1 MCLDLNLERWVG
13 YDAMSQERG
22 WQPDRVH
29 LWARMGV
36 CNLVAPLWACE
47 ITSARGDLTSGV
59 MGEKKGRK
67 GGARQWK
74 RELALDT
81 QEVIVTH

>member
-36 CNLVAPLWACE
+36 RNLVAPLWACD
-47 ITSARGDLTSGV
+47 ITSPQL
-59 MGEKKGRK
+59 
-67 GGARQWK
+67 
-74 RELALDT
+74 
-81 QEVIVTH
+81 EVISPRE